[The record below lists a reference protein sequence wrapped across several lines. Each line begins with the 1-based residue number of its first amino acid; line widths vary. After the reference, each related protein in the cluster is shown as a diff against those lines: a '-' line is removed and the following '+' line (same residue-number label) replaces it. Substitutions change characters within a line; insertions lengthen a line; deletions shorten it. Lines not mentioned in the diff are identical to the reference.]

1 MKYII
6 LFEDMA
12 PYIAEAP
19 NVNEFLKQFLEY
31 EDALNQKMVN
41 ILIDSGKMDLPELIK
56 IINTNCCLFSD
67 ITEIYSINEEIYSGG
82 NQNERS

>member
-1 MKYII
+1 MKFIMV
-6 LFEDMA
+6 FEDRN

-41 ILIDSGKMDLPELIK
+41 ILIDSGQMKLRELIQ
-56 IINTNCCLFSD
+56 IIHSNCCLFSD
-67 ITEIYSINEEIYSGG
+67 ITEIYSINEEIYQG
-82 NQNERS
+82 EK